1 MVDARPGGESAARS
15 KTESLAHGLERPV
28 RRIIGSAR
36 ANPLP
41 HAGTISVFLLG
52 VVTFTGLYI
61 TLFFEFGFDASYSAV
76 EDLNNH
82 PIQRVMRGIHRYSS
96 AALVLTTIVH
106 AWRIFVSGRFGSA
119 RRWRWLT
126 GLTALVLVW
135 LAGVTGYW
143 LVWDLRAQALG
154 ESIQAVAGGFSWGAS
169 FVVRNIVGSGAG
181 SGSGLMVFVWFAHVI
196 LTIVIGF
203 FMWRHLR
210 RSRLRWV
217 PPRHWMIL
225 MAVGLIVLSIAVPA
239 DLLEHADPTRL
250 TPEMPLD
257 PFILFLLPP
266 LLSTKAGLVVLA
278 MVAAVLLVAAVP
290 WILRDRSAVVE
301 VIDENCTG
309 CDLCVADCPYMALS
323 MIEIGDTE
331 GTRGL
336 AVVDPDACVGCGI
349 CLGSC
354 SFGALELP
362 GFDTNA
368 SDRVDPQG
376 KQVVVT
382 CERHLR
388 TDPLVLDDDHTV
400 VEVKCTGM
408 FHAQAVGDLMRRG
421 AQSVQIVGCAPGECA
436 FGIGNELTHDR
447 LAGDRAPHLQRAFRG
462 TVSEDYVA
470 LGDLAL
476 AVESPGLHPATDSSH
491 LPTSRRTRVAA
502 ATVVMISLLA
512 VGLAT
517 LIPFN
522 GAAADAAVRVVVDHE
537 PGRQIKGQTS
547 PTGVVGETVEVVVSI
562 DGVELE
568 PKSVPTSGGAA
579 VGVIDFEIDPGS
591 YELVVKLRE
600 GATVSTLFA
609 GPAVVD
615 EGRRVFL
622 EAIDEPPPP
631 GAEEGKA
638 IFEDNRRGGCSACH
652 SVKPGDDRPVAPS
665 LGGIADRAGDRIA
678 GLSPEEY
685 LRESIIDPNAYIVEG
700 FRAGQMLPIYEDR
713 LTPEEI
719 DSLIE
724 YLLTLGGTS

>member
-1 MVDARPGGESAARS
+1 M
-15 KTESLAHGLERPV
+15 

-76 EDLNNH
+76 EDLTNH

-119 RRWRWLT
+119 RRYRWLT
-126 GLTALVLVW
+126 GLTALVLIW

-154 ESIQAVAGGFSWGAS
+154 ESVQSVIGGFGWGAS

-225 MAVGLIVLSIAVPA
+225 MAAGLLLLAIAVPA
-239 DLLEHADPTRL
+239 DLLDHADPARL
-250 TPEMPLD
+250 TPAMPLD

-266 LLSTKAGLVVLA
+266 LLSSKAGLVVLA
-278 MVAAVLLVAAVP
+278 MTAAVVAAALVP
-290 WILRDRSAVVE
+290 WVLKDRSPVVE
-301 VIDENCTG
+301 VLEDKCTG

-323 MIEIGDTE
+323 MVQIGDTE

-362 GFDTNA
+362 GFDSQA
-368 SDRVDPQG
+368 AELVDPQG

-388 TDPLVLDDDHTV
+388 TNRVPSDDQHTV
-400 VEVKCTGM
+400 VAVRCTGM

-421 AQSVQIVGCAPGECA
+421 AESVQIVGCAPGECA
-436 FGIGNELTHDR
+436 YGIGNELTHDR
-447 LAGDRAPHLQRAFRG
+447 LGGQRAPHLQRAFQG
-462 TVSEDYVA
+462 SVAEDYVA

-476 AVESPGLHPATDSSH
+476 AVKSPGLHPATDATH
-491 LPTSRRTRVAA
+491 MPAGRRTRVAA
-502 ATVVMISLLA
+502 AAVVMLSLLG

-517 LIPFN
+517 LIPFD
-522 GAAADAAVRVVVDHE
+522 GASADAAVRVVVDHT
-537 PGRQIKGQTS
+537 PGRQITGQPS
-547 PTGVVGETVEVVVSI
+547 PSGVVGQPVAVVVTV
-562 DGVELE
+562 DGVAMES
-568 PKSVPTSGGAA
+568 KSVPRSGNSS
-579 VGVIDFEIDPGS
+579 VGVVDFDLDPGS
-591 YELVVKLRE
+591 YDLVVELHE
-600 GATVSTLFA
+600 GDTVTTLFS
-609 GPAVVD
+609 GPAVV
-615 EGRRVFL
+615 EAGRRVFL

-631 GAEEGKA
+631 GADEGRA
-638 IFEDNRRGGCSACH
+638 IFNDNRRGGCSACH
-652 SVKPGDDRPVAPS
+652 SVAPGDD
-665 LGGIADRAGDRIA
+665 
-678 GLSPEEY
+678 
-685 LRESIIDPNAYIVEG
+685 
-700 FRAGQMLPIYEDR
+700 
-713 LTPEEI
+713 
-719 DSLIE
+719 
-724 YLLTLGGTS
+724 